1 MRLLNPAGLLGLLLA
16 VPIVLLYMLRLRRQ
30 NVPVPSLL
38 LWEAVLADRHAN
50 RPWQKLRRN
59 WLLFVQLLVLLALV
73 FALARPAIPAPLTF
87 HGQTIVLLDV
97 SASMRAW
104 QTNRASTGDSTRFD
118 AALRALRDLAA
129 TLNPGDRV
137 SLIAAGPTPRLLLQ
151 SGDAL
156 ALRRALDDAAPVDG
170 AADWHAAAA
179 LAAGLATGDD
189 VTTLLVTDAAFDEVL
204 PALPG
209 TVRLITVGEEAVDNA
224 GIVAFALRR
233 TAEGLTAF
241 VQVYNAGAATSRVLA
256 LYADGVL
263 VERRVVNLSEWAT
276 VSFSFD
282 GLPALAWAEA
292 RLEDAGAGADA
303 GVDALAVDDR
313 AWVTLAASNGGRVLL
328 LTPGNRFLAQAL
340 STLPDLALSQTA
352 TLADD
357 AGTASENAAYSE
369 YAVIV
374 ADGPVTTT
382 LPTSNLW
389 LIAPGAD
396 SPCGEPG
403 AVLTPTASVRG
414 QWSHPLL
421 NYVDWAD
428 VHVASARAYTLPADA
443 DVLVETVA
451 GPLLWTVERP
461 GQRIACMAFDLR
473 DSDLPLRLAFPILT
487 ANLMGWL
494 MPELSTEPVLSL
506 PSGFPW
512 APPFPAVATAATL
525 VTPDGRRLPLA
536 LDAPQTAET
545 AAGLYR
551 IEAETPTG
559 TVVSYAALSLLDAVE
574 SDLRPRE
581 VYVGG
586 SVIPPA
592 EEVPGWRD
600 LGRWGVLA
608 AVLLLLV
615 EAALWWGPYW
625 RRKRVE
631 SRSDNS
637 LRRNLPPSK
646 VQNLKSKIQNLLT
659 PAFSTVKFPF
669 LLRLVLLCL
678 LLLALFGVY
687 RTRRTR
693 DLAVV
698 FLLDRSASTRSVWD
712 AQVAFVEE
720 ALSRKAP
727 QDRAALVVFAGDA
740 WVDRPL
746 STAPALSGIATL
758 PRIDATRI
766 EEAVRLALALIPEGA
781 PGRLVVLTDGLETS
795 GLGAFALQE
804 ARTRGVDVQLV
815 QTGSGTPGAEAW
827 IADISLPARV
837 YPGDRVPA
845 ILEIGSNVQ
854 QNVGFA
860 WTVPGQTDFGEV
872 DVLGEETGVA
882 FSFTADEPGFV
893 AVRVCVEPELD
904 TFTQN
909 NCADGWVLVQ
919 GAPRVLVVGALED
932 REDVASA
939 LQNAGLTIEQTTPD
953 ALPLTAQSLADYA
966 GVVLVNT
973 PARSFAPQSLNA
985 LRAFV
990 RDLGG
995 GLVAVGGPQSYG
1007 VGGWLGTP
1015 LEEALPVQMQV
1026 QDPTRFPPMLM
1037 AVVID
1042 KSGSM
1047 GVQEAGTTKIRLAAE
1062 AAIRVA
1068 ETLNDADTLAVVAY
1082 DDRPADT
1089 IGPAPMTERDLLVAQ
1104 LRRLQVGGGGI
1115 YVRESL
1121 SYAADLLRGVSL
1133 SPGQQRHILL
1143 LADGADAEHHE
1154 NVPALL
1160 QALVEEGMTVS
1171 VVAIGTGG
1179 DVPFLQNIAEIG
1191 NGRFYLTQRA
1201 ADLPA
1206 IFTEETARAKRSY
1219 IVERTFYPAPL
1230 TPWLPV
1236 ADITVAPPLRGYV
1249 ATTPKGAAQ
1258 VVWEAL
1264 EGDPLLAV
1272 WQYGLGRSVAWTSDA
1287 TGRWAAGWVDWEGF
1301 ADFWSAVVRAVLP
1314 SPADADLA
1322 LRVLPDDDGARV
1334 VVDVVNSEAE
1344 EPAYVDGLSL
1354 KLNVAPSLGEGEA
1367 QTVPLVQRAP
1377 GRYEGHFTSQD
1388 RSAVLLR
1395 LYGDRDLVTG
1405 WAAPAPSEYIPA
1417 DADAAMARL
1426 AAQGDATQI
1435 EDPVQVFIHDLQG
1448 RVAGQP
1454 LMSLFVLLVALAWPV
1469 DIAWRRLS
1477 LTRGDVTRFFAWLSA
1492 RLSGLWPKV
1501 LRRRPQETQLPAGT
1515 TASLT
1520 ATLRQ
1525 NRTARQKR
1533 TTVAQEVPSSAPDAV
1548 QPEKAQGAV
1557 PSAESPVTREA
1568 EGGAGEE
1575 TLAARLKRRMR
1586 E

>member
-16 VPIVLLYMLRLRRQ
+16 VPIVLLYMLRLHRQ

-97 SASMRAW
+97 SASMQA
-104 QTNRASTGDSTRFD
+104 TTGHGDVMRF
-118 AALRALRDLAA
+118 AEALRALRNLAA
-129 TLNPGDRV
+129 MLNPGDRV

-151 SGDAL
+151 SGDAS
-156 ALRRALDDAAPVDG
+156 ALRRALDDVAPVDG
-170 AADWHAAAA
+170 AVDWHAAAV

-204 PALPG
+204 PSLPG
-209 TVRLITVGEEAVDNA
+209 TVRLITVGQEAVDNA
-224 GIVAFALRR
+224 GLVAFALRR
-233 TAEGLTAF
+233 TAEGLMAF
-241 VQVYNAGAATSRVLA
+241 AQVYNAGTATSRIVA

-263 VERRVVNLSEWAT
+263 VERRVVNLPEWAMA
-276 VSFSFD
+276 SLSFD
-282 GLPALAWAEA
+282 GLPALAWAEV
-292 RLEDAGAGADA
+292 RLEDTDA
-303 GVDALAVDDR
+303 GTDALAVDDR
-313 AWVTLAASNGGRVLL
+313 AWVALAASAGGRVLL
-328 LTPGNRFLAQAL
+328 VTPGNRFLAQAL

-357 AGTASENAAYSE
+357 SEAASENAAYPE

-374 ADGPVTTT
+374 ADGSVTTT
-382 LPTSNLW
+382 LPTTNLW
-389 LIAPGAD
+389 LIAPGAG

-403 AVLTPTASVRG
+403 AVVTPTASVHG

-421 NYVDWAD
+421 SYVDWAD

-443 DVLVETVA
+443 EILVEAAT
-451 GPLLWTVERP
+451 GPLLWAVERP

-487 ANLMGWL
+487 ANLTGWL
-494 MPELSTEPVLSL
+494 MPQISTEPVLSL
-506 PSGFPW
+506 PSGSPW
-512 APPFPAVATAATL
+512 VPSLPAVTTAATL
-525 VTPDGRRLPLA
+525 VTPDGRHLPLT
-536 LDAPQTAET
+536 LDAPQMVET

-551 IEAETPTG
+551 IEAETPAG
-559 TVVSYAALSLLDAVE
+559 PVVSYVALSLLDAIE

-581 VYVGG
+581 VRVGDG
-586 SVIPPA
+586 VIPPA

-600 LGRWGVLA
+600 LGRWGVGMA
-608 AVLLLLV
+608 IVLLLL
-615 EAALWWGPYW
+615 EAILWWGPSW
-625 RRKRVE
+625 RRKLVKSQSHRLL
-631 SRSDNS
+631 S
-637 LRRNLPPSK
+637 SK
-646 VQNLKSKIQNLLT
+646 RQTPDAKLQNLKSKIQNAAK
-659 PAFSTVKFPF
+659 PPF
-669 LLRLVLLCL
+669 LLRLVLVGL
-678 LLLALFGVY
+678 LLLALFGLSRV
-687 RTRRTR
+687 RRTR

-712 AQVAFVEE
+712 AQVAFVED

-746 STAPALSGIATL
+746 STASALPGIATL

-837 YPGDRVPA
+837 YPGDRIPA
-845 ILEIGSNVQ
+845 LVEIGSTIQ

-860 WTVPGQTDFGEV
+860 WTVLGQTGFGEV
-872 DVLGEETGVA
+872 DALGEETGIA
-882 FSFTADEPGFV
+882 FLFMADEPGFV
-893 AVRVCVEPELD
+893 AVRVCIEPELD

-932 REDVASA
+932 REDVAYA
-939 LQNAGLTIEQTTPD
+939 LESAGLAVEQTTSD

-1026 QDPTRFPPMLM
+1026 QDPTRFPPMVM

-1047 GVQEAGTTKIRLAAE
+1047 GVQEAGMTKIRLAAE

-1089 IGPAPMTERDLLVAQ
+1089 IGPAPMTERGLLVAQ

-1121 SYAADLLRGVSL
+1121 SYAADLLRSVTL

-1143 LADGADAEHHE
+1143 LADGADAEHQE
-1154 NVPALL
+1154 NVPALVQSL
-1160 QALVEEGMTVS
+1160 AEEGVTVS
-1171 VVAIGTGG
+1171 VVAIGSGG
-1179 DVPFLQNIAEIG
+1179 DVPFLKNVAEIG

-1236 ADITVAPPLRGYV
+1236 ADITVAPPLHGYV

-1314 SPADADLA
+1314 SSADADLA
-1322 LRVLPDDDGARV
+1322 LRVLPDEDDARV
-1334 VVDVVNSEAE
+1334 IVDVVNSEAE
-1344 EPAYVDGLSL
+1344 EPAYVYGLSL

-1367 QTVPLVQRAP
+1367 QTISLVQRAP
-1377 GRYEGHFTSQD
+1377 GRYEGKFTLQD

-1395 LYGDRDLVTG
+1395 LFGDRDLVTG
-1405 WAAPAPSEYIPA
+1405 WAALASPEYIPA
-1417 DADAAMARL
+1417 DAGAAVARL
-1426 AAQGDATQI
+1426 VAQGDAIQI
-1435 EDPVQVFIHDLQG
+1435 EDSAQVFVHDLQG
-1448 RVAGQP
+1448 LVAGQL

-1469 DIAWRRLS
+1469 DIAWRRLA
-1477 LTRGDVTRFFAWLSA
+1477 LTRGDVVRFFVWLRA
-1492 RLSGLWPKV
+1492 RLPELWPKA
-1501 LRRRPQETQLPAGT
+1501 LRRRPQERHPPAGT
-1515 TASLT
+1515 AASLA
-1520 ATLRQ
+1520 ATLR
-1525 NRTARQKR
+1525 RKR
-1533 TTVAQEVPSSAPDAV
+1533 TTVAQEAQPVVTDAV
-1548 QPEKAQGAV
+1548 LSGKAQDGEGI
-1557 PSAESPVTREA
+1557 PSAKTLTAPPARGA
-1568 EGGAGEE
+1568 EGDAEPE
-1575 TLAARLKRRMR
+1575 TLAARLKRRVR